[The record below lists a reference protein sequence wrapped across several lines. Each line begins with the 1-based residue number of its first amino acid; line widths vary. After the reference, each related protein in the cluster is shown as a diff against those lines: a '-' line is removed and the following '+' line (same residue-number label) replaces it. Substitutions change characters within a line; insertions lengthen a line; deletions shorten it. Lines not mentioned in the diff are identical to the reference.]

1 MTLTTMS
8 FTTKLRLENA
18 PSFDAALTHPFV
30 TGIGDGTLPRQFFA
44 RWIAQ
49 DWLYLH
55 GYVQALH
62 TAAQLADT
70 QQARH
75 FWHELATYTRDQ
87 ELDLHRSL
95 AQRFDLTPTQLDATI
110 PYAATTNYLNT
121 LKQACTTYPTL
132 VATVTPCAVGYGEV
146 GRHLAKFPPSPEPD
160 YTTWIDTYTG
170 PDFEQTIHGFVQELE
185 RCAANTHD
193 PTIIKKIET
202 AYTRATL
209 CELAFWNGLW
219 HGH

>member
-132 VATVTPCAVGYGEV
+132 VATVTPCAVGVPTSRLASATAILSDGFSTSV
-146 GRHLAKFPPSPEPD
+146 LASGRIIVSDIGRAFGD
-160 YTTWIDTYTG
+160 G
-170 PDFEQTIHGFVQELE
+170 AA
-185 RCAANTHD
+185 CALREHD
-193 PTIIKKIET
+193 LP
-202 AYTRATL
+202 AQMAPGDAGASRAIVL
-209 CELAFWNGLW
+209 
-219 HGH
+219 